1 MNTIFNKS
9 FFAIVS
15 LFAVLL
21 VGSSCEDNIG
31 IKVTDEAPNADKT
44 LYEVI
49 MNDPEL
55 TDFVEVLNACN
66 IRSEKN
72 PAEIISV
79 ADSLF
84 NTSRVYTVW
93 APKNGSFDKEDI
105 LARINAGYRDDVM
118 KTFVFSHVA
127 NYLKAAKGKY
137 EENGELILM
146 LNNKKLT
153 FDGSYKTGY
162 TLEGKELISV
172 NNRVKNGILHKLSSA
187 SEYNYNIWEYIYSY
201 SQNTESVYK
210 VDSMVNYL
218 YSYNDTAFAEHL
230 SIRGPIVSGNV
241 TYLDSAFEISNKL
254 LSKYNGGVGN
264 LDNEDSLYTFYLPT
278 NDLWDKMIE
287 KGEKHF
293 NYRYSAASNE
303 KLIDSLKLYYPRYYM
318 TKYLTYSDFE
328 QRYVPADK
336 QNDSVMPVQY
346 EYPRKLFSKEDLEA
360 CVVDTKVLSNGT
372 VKIINKFP
380 YSIFDLWHD
389 TIRIEAEDQYLMN
402 QDPNKSK
409 LDFMTE
415 YTVYEKDINPNLKG
429 TTLSGSRYIKVQ
441 GAKDATNADD
451 RKAAI
456 QYYVPNIK
464 SATYKVALIF
474 VPENIVDPDRDP
486 GKKIVMT
493 CSVLGYDPES
503 TTGLEINTLN
513 GELDKKTGLRKGE
526 KITLDPK
533 KGYLTQVDTVVLE
546 EPVKIRVC
554 EYNSIDDIKTVDTGI
569 RLVTDGMK
577 INDNAI
583 RLDAILLIPV
593 EDEDAE

>member
-66 IRSEKN
+66 VRSEKN
-72 PAEIISV
+72 PNEIISV

-84 NTSRVYTVW
+84 NTSKVYTVW
-93 APKNGSFDKEDI
+93 APKNGSFVKEDI
-105 LARINAGYRDDVM
+105 LARIKNGYRDDVM

-127 NYLKAAKGKY
+127 NYLKAAKGRY
-137 EENGELILM
+137 DEDGELILM
-146 LNNKKLT
+146 LNDKKSV
-153 FDGSYKTGY
+153 FAGSYDHGY
-162 TLEGKELISV
+162 TFAGKELIEV
-172 NNRVKNGILHKLSSA
+172 NNRVKNGIIHKLSTVA
-187 SEYNYNIWEYIYSY
+187 DYQYNIWEYIYSY

-241 TYLDSAFEISNKL
+241 TYLDSVFEISNKL

-278 NDLWDKMIE
+278 NDLWDEMIE

-346 EYPRKLFSKEDLEA
+346 EYPRKLFSKKALED

-402 QDPNKSK
+402 QDPSKSK

-415 YTVYEKDINPNLKG
+415 YTVYEKDINPELKG

-441 GAKDATNADD
+441 GAKSGKLDEK
-451 RKAAI
+451 KAAI

-474 VPENIVDPDRDP
+474 VPDNIVDPERKP
-486 GKKIVMT
+486 GKKVVIT
-493 CSVLGYDPES
+493 CSVLGYDPEDPLDLDIS
-503 TTGLEINTLN
+503 TLN
-513 GELDKKTGLRKGE
+513 GEIDKRTGLRKGE
-526 KITLDPK
+526 KIELDPK
-533 KGYLTQVDTVVLE
+533 KGFLTQVDTVVLTD
-546 EPVKIRVC
+546 PVKINVC
-554 EYNSIDDIKTVDTGI
+554 EYNSIDDIKTVETGI
-569 RLVTDGMK
+569 RLVTDG
-577 INDNAI
+577 INDNTI

>member
-44 LYEVI
+44 LYDVI
-49 MNDPEL
+49 VNDPEL
-55 TDFVEVLNACN
+55 TDFVDILNACN
-66 IRSEKN
+66 IPSEKN
-72 PAEIISV
+72 PDNIISV

-93 APKNGSFDKEDI
+93 APKNGSFNKDSI
-105 LARINAGYRDDVM
+105 IARINDGYRDDVM

-172 NNRVKNGILHKLSSA
+172 NNRVKNGIIHKLSTVA
-187 SEYNYNIWEYIYSY
+187 DYQYNIWEYIYS
-201 SQNTESVYK
+201 SKSELE

-241 TYLDSAFEISNKL
+241 TYLDSVFEISNKL

-278 NDLWDKMIE
+278 NDLWDEMIE

-346 EYPRKLFSKEDLEA
+346 EYPRKLFSKEALEA

-372 VKIINKFP
+372 VKIIDKFP

-389 TIRIEAEDQYLMN
+389 TIRIEAEDLSLMN
-402 QDPNKSK
+402 QDSLKSK
-409 LDFMTE
+409 FDFMTE

-441 GAKDATNADD
+441 GAKKGKPNE
-451 RKAAI
+451 KQAAI

-474 VPENIVDPDRDP
+474 VPENIVDPERDP
-486 GKKIVMT
+486 GKKVVIT
-493 CSVLGYDPES
+493 CSVYGFDPENPDFAVS
-503 TTGLEINTLN
+503 ALN
-513 GELDKKTGLRKGE
+513 GEINKITGLRIGE

-533 KGYLTQVDTVVLE
+533 KGFLTQVDTVVLTD
-546 EPVKIRVC
+546 PVKINVC
-554 EYNSIDDIKTVDTGI
+554 EYNSIDDIKTVETGI
-569 RLVTDGMK
+569 RLVTDG
-577 INDNAI
+577 INDNTI
-583 RLDAILLIPV
+583 RLDAILFIPV

>member
-1 MNTIFNKS
+1 M
-9 FFAIVS
+9 
-15 LFAVLL
+15 LL

-44 LYEVI
+44 LYDVI
-49 MNDPEL
+49 VNDPEL
-55 TDFVEVLNACN
+55 TDFVDILNACN
-66 IRSEKN
+66 IPSEKN
-72 PAEIISV
+72 PDNIISV

-93 APKNGSFDKEDI
+93 APKNGSFNKDSI
-105 LARINAGYRDDVM
+105 IARINDGYRDDVM

-172 NNRVKNGILHKLSSA
+172 NNRVKNGIIHKLSTVA
-187 SEYNYNIWEYIYSY
+187 DYQYNIWEYIYS
-201 SQNTESVYK
+201 SKSELK

-241 TYLDSAFEISNKL
+241 TYLDSVFEISNKL

-278 NDLWDKMIE
+278 NDLWDEMIE
-287 KGEKHF
+287 KGKKHF

-328 QRYVPADK
+328 QRYVPEDK

-372 VKIINKFP
+372 VKIIDKFP

-389 TIRIEAEDQYLMN
+389 TIRIEAENQYLMN
-402 QDPNKSK
+402 QDPTKSK
-409 LDFMTE
+409 LDFMNE
-415 YTVYEKDINPNLKG
+415 YTVYEKDINPELKG
-429 TTLSGSRYIKVQ
+429 TKLSGSRYIKVQ
-441 GAKDATNADD
+441 GAKDATNTND
-451 RKAAI
+451 RRAAI

-474 VPENIVDPDRDP
+474 VPENIVDPKREP
-486 GKKIVMT
+486 GKKIVIT

-503 TTGLEINTLN
+503 TTGLDISTLN
-513 GELDKKTGLRKGE
+513 GELDKRTGLRKGE

-546 EPVKIRVC
+546 EPVKIKVC
-554 EYNSIDDIKTVDTGI
+554 EYNSIDDIKTVETGI

-577 INDNAI
+577 ANDNAI